1 MGLFHLDRMLNPKS
15 IAVIGASERPE
26 SVGAAVMRNLVDGG
40 FPGAVYPINPRRR
53 TVRGLQAYP
62 DLREAPGPIDMAV
75 VATPID
81 TVPGIIQE
89 CGAKGVAGV
98 VVLSAGGRE
107 TGEGG
112 RRLEEAIARQ
122 AAEANVRII
131 GPNCL
136 GLILPSAK
144 LNASFAAHMPKAGRL
159 AFISQSGALCTAIL
173 DLSLQ
178 EGIGFSH
185 FVSIGSMLDVDFA
198 DLIDFLGNE
207 FRVTSI
213 LLYVESIP
221 NLRKFMSAARAV
233 SRIKP
238 IVVLK
243 SGKSPAG
250 ARAASSHTGAMAGED
265 ALYDA
270 AFRRAGVLRV
280 QTIGELFDCA
290 ELLAKQPR
298 PEGPR
303 LAIITNAGGPGVM
316 AADALAEYG
325 LAPAPLGEESL
336 AALDKVLPPFWS
348 RNNPVDILGDASP
361 ERYAKALQ
369 VCLDSTDIDG
379 VLLILT
385 PQAMTDP
392 SAVARQIASMI
403 ARRARLV
410 LASWMGGINV
420 QEGRNILNQAGIPT
434 YATPEQAIRA
444 FMELHQY
451 AVNQKMLKEIPKRF
465 REDLTF
471 DSPKAEA
478 ILRTG
483 LTRPNGVLTEV
494 ESKGLLEAYGIPTTA
509 TRLAAD
515 EDQVVRCARELGFP
529 VVLKICSPDIVHKT
543 EAGGIQLDLQ
553 SEEQVRDAFRS
564 IVESAR
570 AYNPDAEIQG
580 VSVQPML
587 RNTQGPAG
595 VELIVGAKKDDQFG
609 PVILFGM
616 GGILA
621 ELLKDRSLG
630 LSPLNR
636 ALARRLME
644 DTKVYKVLQGYRNLP
659 AADMAALE
667 ELLIRL
673 SQLLTDFPEI
683 AELDM
688 NPVILQHGRPWAV
701 DARVLVRRSAVP
713 SPLHLII
720 SPYPARYEKHA
731 VTSSGLP
738 VFIRPIK
745 PEDAPLLV
753 DLFHVLSPTSIYF
766 RFFSPLKEL
775 SEDML
780 ARFTQV
786 DYDREI
792 GMVAVEAQDTGWEKL
807 LGVARVI
814 SDPEGKKAEFAV
826 LVGDPWQGKGIG
838 ALLLENCL
846 HIAKERGIET
856 VWGTV
861 LQENTHMLAL
871 GRKLGFK
878 ICRMAESTDCE
889 LTIDLRRVNFDEH
902 GRMMPS

>member
-1 MGLFHLDRMLNPKS
+1 MGLFNLDRMLNPKT
-15 IAVIGASERPE
+15 IAVVGASERPE
-26 SVGAAVMRNLVDGG
+26 SVGAAVMRNLVEGG
-40 FPGAVYPINPRRR
+40 FPGAVYPINPRRS
-53 TVRGLQAYP
+53 TVQGLKAYARLS
-62 DLREAPGPIDMAV
+62 DAPSPIDLTV
-75 VATPID
+75 VATPMD
-81 TVPGIIQE
+81 TVPEIME
-89 CGAKGVAGV
+89 DCGAKGVAGAV
-98 VVLSAGGRE
+98 ILSAGGRE
-107 TGEGG
+107 IGQEG
-112 RRLEEAIARQ
+112 RRLEEEIARR
-122 AAEANVRII
+122 AAAARVRII

-136 GLILPSAK
+136 GFICPGAK
-144 LNASFAAHMPKAGRL
+144 LNASFAAHMPPAGRL

-178 EGIGFSH
+178 EGIGFSY

-198 DLIDFLGNE
+198 DLIDYLGNE
-207 FRVTSI
+207 FQVTSI

-243 SGKSPAG
+243 SGRSPAG

-280 QTIGELFDCA
+280 HTIGQLFDCA

-325 LAPAPLGEESL
+325 LEPAPLGEKTL
-336 AALDKVLPPFWS
+336 AALDAVLPPCWS

-361 ERYAKALQ
+361 ERYSAALK
-369 VCLDSTDIDG
+369 VCVESGDIDG

-392 SAVARQIASMI
+392 SGVARQVTSMAAKRPCPI
-403 ARRARLV
+403 
-410 LASWMGGINV
+410 LASWMGGVNV
-420 QEGRNILNQAGIPT
+420 EEGRRILNRAGIPT
-434 YATPEQAIRA
+434 YATPEQAIVA
-444 FMELHQY
+444 FLELHQY

-471 DSPKAEA
+471 DDQRAKT
-478 ILRTG
+478 ILQKG
-483 LTRPNGVLTEV
+483 LTRPNGMLTEV
-494 ESKGLLEAYGIPTTA
+494 ESKQLLEAYGIPTTA
-509 TRLAAD
+509 TRLAVD
-515 EDQVVRCARELGFP
+515 EEQAVVFARDMGFP

-553 SEEQVRDAFRS
+553 SEEQVRVAYRS
-564 IVESAR
+564 IVQGAR
-570 AYNPDAEIQG
+570 AYKPDAEIQG

-587 RNTQGPAG
+587 RNGRGSAG
-595 VELIVGAKKDDQFG
+595 LELIVGAKRDEQFG

-616 GGILA
+616 GGIFA
-621 ELLKDRSLG
+621 ELLRDRSLG
-630 LSPLNR
+630 LPPLNR

-644 DTKVYKVLQGYRNLP
+644 ETRVYKVLQGYRNLP
-659 AADMAALE
+659 PANMAALE

-673 SQLLTDFPEI
+673 SQLVTDFPEI
-683 AELDM
+683 AELDI
-688 NPVILQHGRPWAV
+688 NPVIVQQGRPWAV
-701 DARVLVRRSAVP
+701 DARVLVRP
-713 SPLHLII
+713 SPLASPMHLII
-720 SPYPARYEKHA
+720 SPYPAKYEKHA
-731 VTSSGLP
+731 ATSFGVS

-753 DLFHVLSPTSIYF
+753 DLFHVLSPTSIYY

-775 SEDML
+775 SEDLL
-780 ARFTQV
+780 ARFTQI

-792 GMVAVEAQDTGWEKL
+792 ALVALDSPGSPEERM

-814 SDPEGKKAEFAV
+814 SDPDGKKAEFAV

-846 HIAKERGIET
+846 QIAKERGIET

-861 LQENTHMLAL
+861 LQENTQMLAL
-871 GRKLGFK
+871 GRKLGFTV
-878 ICRMAESTDCE
+878 CRVPESSECE
-889 LTIDLRRVNFDEH
+889 LTIDLRGVTFDEE
-902 GRMMPS
+902 GRMRRC

>member
-1 MGLFHLDRMLNPKS
+1 MGLFNLDRMLNPKS

-26 SVGAAVMRNLVDGG
+26 SVGAAVMRNLVEGG
-40 FPGAVYPINPRRR
+40 FPGAVYPINPRRS
-53 TVRGLQAYP
+53 TVWGLKTYSRLEESPAP
-62 DLREAPGPIDMAV
+62 VDLVV
-75 VATPID
+75 VATPIE
-81 TVPGIIQE
+81 TVPGIIKS
-89 CGAKGVAGV
+89 CGAKGVAGAV
-98 VVLSAGGRE
+98 ILSAGGRE
-107 TGEGG
+107 VGEQG
-112 RRLEEAIARQ
+112 RRLEEEIARE
-122 AAEANVRII
+122 AAANKVRLI

-136 GLILPSAK
+136 GFICPGAK
-144 LNASFAAHMPKAGRL
+144 LNASFAAHMPKPGRL

-198 DLIDFLGNE
+198 DLIDYLGNE

-280 QTIGELFDCA
+280 NSIGELFDCA

-303 LAIITNAGGPGVM
+303 LAVITNAGGPGVM
-316 AADALAEYG
+316 AADALSEYG
-325 LAPAPLGEESL
+325 LEPAPLSEETL
-336 AALDKVLPPFWS
+336 AALNAVLPPCWS

-361 ERYAKALQ
+361 ERYAKTIQ
-369 VCLDSTDIDG
+369 ICVESRDIDG
-379 VLLILT
+379 VLVILT

-392 SAVARQIASMI
+392 TGVARQVAAMASKRPCPI
-403 ARRARLV
+403 LT
-410 LASWMGGINV
+410 SWMGGV
-420 QEGRNILNQAGIPT
+420 HVEEGRRILNQAGIPT
-434 YATPEQAIRA
+434 YATPEQAIGA
-444 FMELHQY
+444 FMELYQY
-451 AVNQKMLKEIPKRF
+451 ALNQKMLKEIPKRF

-471 DSPKAEA
+471 DEERAQK
-478 ILRTG
+478 ILQKG
-483 LTRPNGVLTEV
+483 LSRPHGVLTEV
-494 ESKGLLEAYGIPTTA
+494 ESKDLLEAYGIPTTV
-509 TRLAAD
+509 TRLAEN
-515 EDQVVRCARELGFP
+515 EDQAAVLARDMGFP
-529 VVLKICSPDIVHKT
+529 VVLKICSPDILHKT
-543 EAGGIQLDLQ
+543 EAGGIHLDLQ
-553 SEEQVRDAFRS
+553 NEEQVRTAYRS
-564 IVESAR
+564 ILEKAR
-570 AYNPDAEIQG
+570 AYKPDADIHG

-587 RNTQGPAG
+587 RSSQGSTG
-595 VELIVGAKKDDQFG
+595 VELILGAKKDDQFG

-630 LSPLNR
+630 LPPLNR
-636 ALARRLME
+636 ALAHRLME
-644 DTKVYKVLQGYRNLP
+644 DTKVYKVLRGYRNLP
-659 AADMAALE
+659 PANMAALE

-673 SQLLTDFPEI
+673 SQLVTDFPEI
-683 AELDM
+683 VELDM
-688 NPVILQHGRPWAV
+688 NPVILQQGRPWAV
-701 DARVLVRRSAVP
+701 DARVIVQPSWVP
-713 SPLHLII
+713 SPMHLII

-731 VTSSGLP
+731 VTSAGLP

-775 SEDML
+775 TEDML
-780 ARFTQV
+780 ARFTQI

-792 GMVAVEAQDTGWEKL
+792 ALVAVEAPGTDQEKL
-807 LGVARVI
+807 LAVARVI
-814 SDPEGKKAEFAV
+814 SDPDGKKAEFAV

-861 LQENTHMLAL
+861 LRENTQMLAL
-871 GRKLGFK
+871 GRKLGFA
-878 ICRMAESTDCE
+878 ICRVPESTDCE
-889 LTIDLRRVNFDEH
+889 LTIDLGAVTFDEH
-902 GRMMPS
+902 GRIQRS

>member
-1 MGLFHLDRMLNPKS
+1 MGLLHLDRMLNPKS
-15 IAVIGASERPE
+15 IAVVGASERPE
-26 SVGAAVMRNLVDGG
+26 SVGAAVMRNLVEGG
-40 FPGAVYPINPRRR
+40 FPGAVYPINPRRSS
-53 TVRGLQAYP
+53 VWGLQAYN
-62 DLREAPGPIDMAV
+62 DLQSAPSPVDLAI
-75 VATPID
+75 VATPME
-81 TVPGIIQE
+81 TVPSIIKE
-89 CGAKGVAGV
+89 CGATGVAGAV
-98 VVLSAGGRE
+98 ILSAGGRE
-107 TGEGG
+107 TGEEG
-112 RRLEEAIARQ
+112 RRLEHKIARE
-122 AAEANVRII
+122 AAAAKVRII

-136 GLILPSAK
+136 GFICPGAK
-144 LNASFAAHMPKAGRL
+144 LNASFAAHMPQPGRL

-198 DLIDFLGNE
+198 DLIDYLGND

-221 NLRKFMSAARAV
+221 HLRKFMSAARAV

-280 QTIGELFDCA
+280 TTIGELFDCA

-325 LAPAPLGEESL
+325 LEPAPLSEKTLE
-336 AALDKVLPPFWS
+336 ALNAVLPPWWS

-369 VCLDSTDIDG
+369 VCVESSEVDG
-379 VLLILT
+379 VLIILT
-385 PQAMTDP
+385 PQAMTNP
-392 SAVARQIASMI
+392 TAVARQVAAMGAKRPCPI
-403 ARRARLV
+403 
-410 LASWMGGINV
+410 LASWMGGVNV
-420 QEGRNILNQAGIPT
+420 EEGRRVLNQAGIPT
-434 YATPEQAIRA
+434 YATPEQAIAA
-444 FMELHQY
+444 FMELYQF

-471 DSPKAEA
+471 DEERANRV
-478 ILRTG
+478 LQRG
-483 LTRPNGVLTEV
+483 LARPHGMLTEV
-494 ESKGLLEAYGIPTTA
+494 ESKELLKAYGLPITV
-509 TRLAAD
+509 TRLAHH
-515 EDQVVRCARELGFP
+515 EDQAVVLARDMGFP

-543 EAGGIQLDLQ
+543 EAGGIVLDVQ
-553 SEEQVRDAFRS
+553 NEDQVRAAYRT
-564 IVESAR
+564 VLERAR
-570 AYNPDAEIQG
+570 VYKPDAEIHG

-587 RNTQGPAG
+587 RTAQGATG
-595 VELIVGAKKDDQFG
+595 VELIVGAKRDDHFG

-621 ELLKDRSLG
+621 ELLKDRSLA
-630 LSPLNR
+630 LPPLNR
-636 ALARRLME
+636 SLAHRLME
-644 DTKVYKVLQGYRNLP
+644 DTKVYKVLRGLRNLP
-659 AADMAALE
+659 PADMASLE

-673 SQLLTDFPEI
+673 SQLVTDFPEI
-683 AELDM
+683 VELDM
-688 NPVILQHGRPWAV
+688 NPVVLQHGKPWAV
-701 DARVLVRRSAVP
+701 DARVLVRPSSVP
-713 SPLHLII
+713 SSMHLII

-731 VTSSGLP
+731 VTTTGLP
-738 VFIRPIK
+738 VFVRPIK

-766 RFFSPLKEL
+766 RFFSPIKEL

-780 ARFTQV
+780 ARFTQI

-792 GMVAVEAQDTGWEKL
+792 ALVAVDASGTAQEKL

-814 SDPEGKKAEFAV
+814 SDPDGKKAEFAV

-861 LQENTHMLAL
+861 LRENTQMLAL
-871 GRKLGFK
+871 GRKLGFSV
-878 ICRMAESTDCE
+878 CRVPESTDCE
-889 LTIDLRRVNFDEH
+889 LTIDLRAVTFDEA
-902 GRMMPS
+902 GRIQRS

>member
-1 MGLFHLDRMLNPKS
+1 MGLFNLDRMFNPKTV
-15 IAVIGASERPE
+15 AVIGASDRQE
-26 SVGAAVMRNLVDGG
+26 SVGAAVMRNLADGG
-40 FPGAVYPINPRRR
+40 FPGAVYPINRRR
-53 TVRGLQAYP
+53 AAVWGLQAYP
-62 DLREAPGPIDMAV
+62 SLREAPGPIDLAV

-81 TVPGIIQE
+81 TVPEIMKE
-89 CGAKGVAGV
+89 CGAKGVAGA

-107 TGEGG
+107 IGHEG

-136 GLILPSAK
+136 GMIIPGVK

-198 DLIDFLGNE
+198 DLIDYLGNE

-325 LAPAPLGEESL
+325 LEPAPLGEETLS
-336 AALDKVLPPFWS
+336 ALDAVLPPWWS
-348 RNNPVDILGDASP
+348 RNNPIDILGDASP

-369 VCLDSTDIDG
+369 VCLDSTDING

-392 SAVARQIASMI
+392 SAVARQVASMA
-403 ARRARLV
+403 ARRPCPV
-410 LASWMGGINV
+410 LASWMGGVNV
-420 QEGRNILNQAGIPT
+420 EEGRRILNQAGIPT

-471 DSPKAEA
+471 DTERAA
-478 ILRTG
+478 TILRTG
-483 LTRPNGVLTEV
+483 LARSNGMLTEV

-509 TRLAAD
+509 TRLATD
-515 EDQVVRCARELGFP
+515 EDQAVLFARDMGFP
-529 VVLKICSPDIVHKT
+529 VVLKISSPDIVHKT

-553 SEEQVRDAFRS
+553 NEDQVRKAYRA
-564 IVESAR
+564 IVQSAR
-570 AYNPDAEIQG
+570 AYKPDAEIQG

-587 RNTQGPAG
+587 RSAQGSAG

-621 ELLKDRSLG
+621 ELLQDRSLG
-630 LSPLNR
+630 LPPLNR

-644 DTKVYKVLQGYRNLP
+644 DTKVHKVLQGYRNLP
-659 AADMAALE
+659 AANMTALE

-673 SQLLTDFPEI
+673 SQLVTDFPEI

-701 DARVLVRRSAVP
+701 DARVLVRPSAVS
-713 SPLHLII
+713 SPMHLII

-780 ARFTQV
+780 ARFTQI

-792 GMVAVEAQDTGWEKL
+792 AMVAVEEPGTGREKL

-814 SDPEGKKAEFAV
+814 SDPDGKKAEFAV

-871 GRKLGFK
+871 GRKLGFR
-878 ICRMAESTDCE
+878 ICRVPESTDCE
-889 LTIDLRRVNFDEH
+889 LTIELRQVAFDEH
-902 GRMMPS
+902 GRLMRS